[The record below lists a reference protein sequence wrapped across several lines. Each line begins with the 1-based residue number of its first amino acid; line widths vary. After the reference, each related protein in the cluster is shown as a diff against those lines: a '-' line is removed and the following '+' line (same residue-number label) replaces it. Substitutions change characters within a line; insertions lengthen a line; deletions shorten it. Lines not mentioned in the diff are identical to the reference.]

1 MKIIR
6 NIILTVG
13 FLCMGGVFTSC
24 DENTLTQLLPI
35 ITELFKPGTVYSYT
49 GTANTESYRGASQ
62 TDGWHI
68 TEYINGT
75 EKNKRGTYEFE
86 GMQIDLT
93 ESSQTGITVA
103 IPAYSENNNKV
114 VTSAITISGLV
125 ATLSDDKTYN
135 TLSLGESS
143 IDGNMTCDGITYTAA
158 NLYIEEAIASA
169 NYLKLNMTIYF
180 QAKGVTDDYAT
191 AIKFTYTGSII
202 SQ

>member
-1 MKIIR
+1 
-6 NIILTVG
+6 
-13 FLCMGGVFTSC
+13 
-24 DENTLTQLLPI
+24 
-35 ITELFKPGTVYSYT
+35 
-49 GTANTESYRGASQ
+49 
-62 TDGWHI
+62 
-68 TEYINGT
+68 
-75 EKNKRGTYEFE
+75 
-86 GMQIDLT
+86 MQIDLT

-114 VTSAITISGLV
+114 VTSDITISGLV
-125 ATLSDDKTYN
+125 ATLSDDQTYN

-143 IDGNMTCDGITYTAA
+143 IDGKMTCDGVTYDAA

>member
-1 MKIIR
+1 MKVVR

-68 TEYINGT
+68 TDYINGT
-75 EKNKRGTYEFE
+75 EENKKGTYEFK
-86 GMQIDLT
+86 GMQINLT
-93 ESSQTGITVA
+93 ESQTGITLA

-114 VTSAITISGLV
+114 VTSDITISGLV
-125 ATLSDDKTYN
+125 ATLSNDQSYN

-143 IDGNMTCDGITYTAA
+143 IDGSMTCDGVTYKAA

-180 QAKGVTDDYAT
+180 QAPNVTDDYAT

>member
-1 MKIIR
+1 MKVVR

-68 TEYINGT
+68 TDYINGT
-75 EKNKRGTYEFE
+75 EENKKGTYEFK
-86 GMQIDLT
+86 GMQINLT
-93 ESSQTGITVA
+93 ESQTGITLA

-114 VTSAITISGLV
+114 VTSDITISGLV
-125 ATLSDDKTYN
+125 ATLSNDQSYN

-143 IDGNMTCDGITYTAA
+143 IKGTMTCDGVTYDTA

-180 QAKGVTDDYAT
+180 QAPDVTDDYAT

>member
-1 MKIIR
+1 MKVVR

-68 TEYINGT
+68 TDYINGT
-75 EKNKRGTYEFE
+75 EENKKGTYEFK
-86 GMQIDLT
+86 GMQINLT
-93 ESSQTGITVA
+93 ESQTGITLA

-114 VTSAITISGLV
+114 VTSDITISGLV
-125 ATLSDDKTYN
+125 ATLSNDQSYN

-143 IDGNMTCDGITYTAA
+143 IKGTMTCDGVTYDTA
-158 NLYIEEAIASA
+158 NLYIEEAIASV

-180 QAKGVTDDYAT
+180 QAPDVTDDYAT